1 MEKGFFVYAWDLAE
15 ESPQAA
21 LKRIQ
26 GLGANMVCLASS
38 YHAGKFTRP
47 RAKQKIYFPVDG
59 TVYFEPNQQLYGS
72 IQPKRNPVLDQ
83 YDFFRD
89 WSKYNKDLRLK
100 AWTVCTHN
108 SPQGLEHPELCVRN
122 AFGDPY
128 ISARTM
134 YMALLG
140 DFESDTY
147 SDTFEWTLFIMFSFL
162 VMIIL
167 LNVLIAIVSDSY
179 DAAMAKSE
187 ALYYRSHLE
196 LVTET
201 AWAAKRA
208 PRRLLPTIDEA
219 WIKESWERIKAEE
232 RAEKPVAE
240 TPASRLDGIARTLP
254 AMARAEKLQRRAARH
269 GFDWPDIGPVFDK
282 LHEEIDELKEAW
294 QMAEAGTGDLDAVED
309 ELGDLLFVCVNLA
322 RFLKV
327 NPEQALKRTNHK
339 FDARFRAIERV
350 LEKEGRNL
358 DEETLEALDAVWQ
371 SVKGV
376 EKE

>member
-1 MEKGFFVYAWDLAE
+1 MSYSIEDLKHLMARLRDPDTGCPWDTKQTFASIVPHTIE
-15 ESPQAA
+15 EAYEVADAIEQEDFPH
-21 LKRIQ
+21 LK
-26 GLGANMVCLASS
+26 
-38 YHAGKFTRP
+38 
-47 RAKQKIYFPVDG
+47 D
-59 TVYFEPNQQLYGS
+59 E
-72 IQPKRNPVLDQ
+72 
-83 YDFFRD
+83 
-89 WSKYNKDLRLK
+89 
-100 AWTVCTHN
+100 
-108 SPQGLEHPELCVRN
+108 
-122 AFGDPY
+122 
-128 ISARTM
+128 
-134 YMALLG
+134 LG
-140 DFESDTY
+140 DLLFQVIFYARMGEEAGHFEFDGIV
-147 SDTFEWTLFIMFSFL
+147 DHLVRKLVRRHPHVFPGGTLESRIDPD
-162 VMIIL
+162 
-167 LNVLIAIVSDSY
+167 N
-179 DAAMAKSE
+179 
-187 ALYYRSHLE
+187 R
-196 LVTET
+196 
-201 AWAAKRA
+201 
-208 PRRLLPTIDEA
+208 PDEA

-232 RAEKPVAE
+232 RAEKPVAD
-240 TPASRLDGIARTLP
+240 TPASRLDGIACTLP